1 VQVDRVFV
9 YGTLKRGEQ
18 NHGLIAPYL
27 IEAAPASLLDHTLL
41 ACDWCPGARP
51 APGERIEGEV
61 MLIREPRAALAVLDR
76 LEEHPTW
83 YRRRRSLVLEGERR
97 VRAWWYELVRIDDG
111 WRPHGARWP

>member
-1 VQVDRVFV
+1 VRLVSRRAARARRADR
-9 YGTLKRGEQ
+9 GRG
-18 NHGLIAPYL
+18 HA
-27 IEAAPASLLDHTLL
+27 
-41 ACDWCPGARP
+41 
-51 APGERIEGEV
+51 
-61 MLIREPRAALAVLDR
+61 LIREPRAALAVLDR